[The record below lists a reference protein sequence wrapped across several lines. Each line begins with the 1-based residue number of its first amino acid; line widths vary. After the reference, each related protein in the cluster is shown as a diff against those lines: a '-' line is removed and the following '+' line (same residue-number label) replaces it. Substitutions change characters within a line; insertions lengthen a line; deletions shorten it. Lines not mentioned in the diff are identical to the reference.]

1 MLAALRLKRMG
12 IRAASIVL
20 TPVTSRIDSTRSEW
34 LGVVSVERFDRE
46 AAYEI
51 GRQIA
56 VYFHKLGL
64 LAASEVEA
72 FQAQLRDETGALVG
86 GLDDCPHDWIKDRV

>member
-12 IRAASIVL
+12 IRAASTVL

-46 AAYEI
+46 AAYEVGMRI
-51 GRQIA
+51 SA
-56 VYFHKLGL
+56 YFYRLGL
-64 LAASEVEA
+64 MTASECEA
-72 FQAQLRDETGALVG
+72 FQTRLRDDSGALVG
-86 GLDDCPHDWIKDRV
+86 GLDDCSGDWIKNWV